1 MSIISAK
8 DLDLESINTIFSY
21 ANKYKNKE
29 YDDIL
34 NKKIVGLIFLEP
46 SSRTQMSFE
55 AAVKLLGGN
64 TLILNI
70 DNSSLK
76 KKESLKDTIK
86 CIESYCDLTVIRQK
100 ENLGTIKDY
109 FSKFLINA
117 GDGSNEHPTQALI
130 DLYTMKEY
138 YNNLDN
144 KVITIVG
151 DLKYS
156 RTVHSLLKILEL
168 FSVSIKLVT
177 IEELQ
182 ISRENVNNKDV
193 EFYSLESLESVIKF
207 TDILYVTRIQKER
220 FNDDTIFNKV
230 KKSYIIDNNVIK
242 DSKENLIILH
252 PLPRNEELSCDLDG
266 CKKAKY
272 FNQMKNGLYVRMGL
286 LKYMFSKCV

>member
-1 MSIISAK
+1 M
-8 DLDLESINTIFSY
+8 
-21 ANKYKNKE
+21 
-29 YDDIL
+29 
-34 NKKIVGLIFLEP
+34 
-46 SSRTQMSFE
+46 
-55 AAVKLLGGN
+55 
-64 TLILNI
+64 LNI

-230 KKSYIIDNNVIK
+230 KKSYII
-242 DSKENLIILH
+242 
-252 PLPRNEELSCDLDG
+252 
-266 CKKAKY
+266 
-272 FNQMKNGLYVRMGL
+272 
-286 LKYMFSKCV
+286 

>member
-1 MSIISAK
+1 MSLISAK

-29 YDDIL
+29 YDDVL

-64 TLILNI
+64 TLMLNI

-76 KKESLKDTIK
+76 KKESLEDTIK

-100 ENLGTIKDY
+100 ENLDTIKNC

-117 GDGSNEHPTQALI
+117 GDGSNEHPTQSLI
-130 DLYTMKEY
+130 DLFTMMEY
-138 YNNLDN
+138 YNSLDN

-168 FSVSIKLVT
+168 FNVSFCPMFPSILNPVT
-177 IEELQ
+177 VPFSNVSS
-182 ISRENVNNKDV
+182 ISYTYLL
-193 EFYSLESLESVIKF
+193 FSLFV
-207 TDILYVTRIQKER
+207 
-220 FNDDTIFNKV
+220 
-230 KKSYIIDNNVIK
+230 
-242 DSKENLIILH
+242 
-252 PLPRNEELSCDLDG
+252 
-266 CKKAKY
+266 
-272 FNQMKNGLYVRMGL
+272 
-286 LKYMFSKCV
+286 